1 MMDVNILRALDRI
14 PPDIEREQWYR
25 MLAAL
30 KTECG
35 DAGREIAMNWSK
47 GGDTYKQ
54 PDFESTW
61 KSLNGDAGITIGT
74 LFHVAMQHGYK
85 PEKVTPHSE
94 PHAVTQQQVAMACAA
109 KWAKAEPADK
119 AHAYLAKKGIL
130 SFGIKQEK
138 GKLLIPLQ
146 DADGNIWSLQSIAT
160 DGSKLFAKGSRA
172 AGMSFT
178 IPGNEPES
186 PIVLA
191 EGYATAAAIKMAT
204 GWQVTCAFSCGNL
217 MAIGKML
224 REKYPQTRIIVAADS
239 APAETTEKARKV
251 AEAIGADL
259 AVPSVESDFCDL
271 SQQVGFDA
279 VRSQI
284 ESAAPVGNTDKVKF
298 EAASAIND
306 DEWEHSELAPPCIV
320 DKYLYVDLGQ
330 QSGPGG
336 LGKTTF
342 SLFEAI
348 HIVLGIPLFGLEIHK
363 PGPVVMLTAEDRR
376 PLLIARLR
384 RIAEEMGLT
393 RAQVVEVCRSVR
405 IHDVTCEGYRLSQSI
420 GDTIIPTPFIDEIID
435 AYTPLEPSLMIMDP
449 LASFGIGEDNNAMQ
463 ATVEA
468 GRRII
473 RGLGCCLRYTHHL
486 GQDASRALIK
496 DQFAG
501 RGGTAL
507 PNGCR
512 IIHILQPM
520 GAKEWMERTGEPL
533 APTEN
538 AISLSRPKVS
548 YCPPQDEIFI
558 RRSGYRFEA
567 LERAPDDPT
576 ARVKRDAATILDFL
590 RKQYI
595 EGERMTQN
603 ALFSSELGIAQK
615 GIRAAVTRL
624 LEQGEVINKKIE
636 PPPQRGA
643 KEFLFPIAAYTNS
656 EPQEH

>member
-1 MMDVNILRALDRI
+1 METNTLQALDRI

-25 MLAAL
+25 ILAAL
-30 KTECG
+30 KAEYG
-35 DAGREIAMNWSK
+35 DGGRDVAENWSK
-47 GGDTYKQ
+47 GADSYK
-54 PDFESTW
+54 PSDFQSTW

-74 LFHVAMQHGYK
+74 LFHVAMQYGYK
-85 PEKVTPHSE
+85 PEKPAPHNE
-94 PHAVTQQQVAMACAA
+94 PHTVTQQQVGMACAA
-109 KWAKAEPADK
+109 RWAKSEPADK

-130 SFGIKQEK
+130 AFGIKQEK

-146 DADGNIWSLQSIAT
+146 DAAGNIWSLQSIAP
-160 DGSKLFAKGSRA
+160 DGSKLFTKGSRA

-224 REKYPQTRIIVAADS
+224 REKYPKARIIVAADS
-239 APAETTEKARKV
+239 APAETTDKARKV

-271 SQQVGFDA
+271 SQQEGFEA
-279 VRSQI
+279 VRKQM
-284 ESAAPVGNTDKVKF
+284 ESATPIGTTEKTKF
-298 EAASAIND
+298 EAAPAIND

-348 HIVLGIPLFGLEIHK
+348 HIVLGMPLFGLEIRK

-384 RIAEEMGLT
+384 RIAEEMGLSRT
-393 RAQVVEVCRSVR
+393 QVAEVCRSVR

-435 AYTPLEPSLMIMDP
+435 AYTPLEPSLMVIDP

-463 ATVEA
+463 AMVEA
-468 GRRII
+468 GRRIV
-473 RGLGCCLRYTHHL
+473 RGLGSCLRYTHHV
-486 GQDASRALIK
+486 GQEASRAFIK

-520 GAKEWMERTGEPL
+520 NAKEWMERTGEPL
-533 APTEN
+533 APNEN
-538 AISLSRPKVS
+538 AISLSRPKLS

-576 ARVKRDAATILDFL
+576 AKVKRDAATVYDFL
-590 RKQYI
+590 LKQHI
-595 EGERMTQN
+595 GGERLTQN
-603 ALFSSELGIAQK
+603 ALFASDLGLSKNRIK
-615 GIRAAVTRL
+615 GAMARL
-624 LEQGEVINKKIE
+624 FDRGEVVSKKID
-636 PPPQRGA
+636 PPPTNGA
-643 KEFLFPIAAYTNS
+643 REFLFPIAAYPNHES
-656 EPQEH
+656 KEH